1 MTTMCTYSQKK
12 IVNTNKIEDIVE
24 TRKDLSF
31 GTGHVA
37 ESSEPL
43 HLEIELFAREKLKYC
58 GLHHAR
64 EWTSDEKR
72 LVEIDYQIGR
82 ARGTTTTDVTTESN
96 NSEDKLKA

>member
-37 ESSEPL
+37 ESSEPKP
-43 HLEIELFAREKLKYC
+43 R
-58 GLHHAR
+58 
-64 EWTSDEKR
+64 
-72 LVEIDYQIGR
+72 
-82 ARGTTTTDVTTESN
+82 N
-96 NSEDKLKA
+96 